1 MIVQGTV
8 DVTLTFALAWAW
20 DFTSKFFYVMGKA
33 LSDELSCTGIG
44 LVFYQGSKFHM
55 LVGGYTRVHLLIPIY
70 SESYTFLQIDSS
82 SNQNWR

>member
-1 MIVQGTV
+1 MGVGFYAKV
-8 DVTLTFALAWAW
+8 
-20 DFTSKFFYVMGKA
+20 FYVMGKA

-55 LVGGYTRVHLLIPIY
+55 FVGGNTRVHLLTPIY

-82 SNQNWR
+82 SNHIWR